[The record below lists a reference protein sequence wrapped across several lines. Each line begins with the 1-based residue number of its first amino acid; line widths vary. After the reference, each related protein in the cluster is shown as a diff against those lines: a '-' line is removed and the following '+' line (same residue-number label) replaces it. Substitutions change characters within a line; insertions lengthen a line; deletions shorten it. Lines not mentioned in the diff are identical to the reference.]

1 MLCFFNLSHVVVWNC
16 PWIWNRENR
25 MDWVE
30 CLYWCGHF
38 PVLLHCDSQINTI
51 GCQFLGQD
59 EIGVLESVWISVIH
73 KSVLGTPIFGKVFA
87 RVEVWMC
94 FWCICRFVYSEQN
107 NYLRMFK
114 DIHWFCLPLS
124 VTALLFVC
132 VCVFEYFKYIY
143 VFCSI
148 YLKNHISQHN
158 DQHPGSCPFITS
170 VYFQFFS
177 EMIVKAVGFSGD
189 AHNLHLALCFH

>member
-1 MLCFFNLSHVVVWNC
+1 MHGPKTDSLPKLSYTNLTVLGCCVRMLCFFNLSHVVVWNC

-94 FWCICRFVYSEQN
+94 FWCICRFVLFTVNKIITYG
-107 NYLRMFK
+107 
-114 DIHWFCLPLS
+114 CLKIFIDF
-124 VTALLFVC
+124 VYHCQWLLFFLCVC
-132 VCVFEYFKYIY
+132 VC
-143 VFCSI
+143 
-148 YLKNHISQHN
+148 LNISNTYMFSVQ
-158 DQHPGSCPFITS
+158 FTWKITS
-170 VYFQFFS
+170 VNI
-177 EMIVKAVGFSGD
+177 MISTQEAVHS
-189 AHNLHLALCFH
+189 